1 MITTRMCKS
10 APVMLF
16 VLGLLLAPGCSS
28 PAGSDADADS
38 QASSTESAPEPE
50 VSITAVELADA
61 YEADSSAAD
70 GKYKDK
76 WLKVTGQLAGPPT
89 TDAGGDRFIQ
99 FLQPDEDG
107 KLWAE
112 TFVYLLPEEIEKLD
126 ELWRRQEMTIVGKCL
141 GNPNTWPLLL
151 ECRIVATGEPIPV
164 IEITAGDL
172 IKQYQE
178 DAKAADEKYED
189 KVLVIS
195 GVVVAKDSD
204 EQVVDVA
211 GSEDVGDDPMLVQ
224 INYTLSE
231 DDLVAALK
239 EYDPGD
245 KIRFKA
251 DCGGKPGQN
260 LIKMWYAKILP
271 PDA

>member
-141 GNPNTWPLLL
+141 GNAGLLQPANPS
-151 ECRIVATGEPIPV
+151 R
-164 IEITAGDL
+164 
-172 IKQYQE
+172 
-178 DAKAADEKYED
+178 
-189 KVLVIS
+189 
-195 GVVVAKDSD
+195 
-204 EQVVDVA
+204 
-211 GSEDVGDDPMLVQ
+211 
-224 INYTLSE
+224 
-231 DDLVAALK
+231 
-239 EYDPGD
+239 
-245 KIRFKA
+245 
-251 DCGGKPGQN
+251 
-260 LIKMWYAKILP
+260 
-271 PDA
+271 